1 MIETLGAWLDPKKR
15 LRAKLDIRPNIRGI
29 YAPFPVV
36 VVVVVEEE
44 EEETI
49 LNGFFY
55 GMKKK

>member
-1 MIETLGAWLDPKKR
+1 MTETLRTWLDPKKR

-36 VVVVVEEE
+36 VVLVVEEA
-44 EEETI
+44 EETI